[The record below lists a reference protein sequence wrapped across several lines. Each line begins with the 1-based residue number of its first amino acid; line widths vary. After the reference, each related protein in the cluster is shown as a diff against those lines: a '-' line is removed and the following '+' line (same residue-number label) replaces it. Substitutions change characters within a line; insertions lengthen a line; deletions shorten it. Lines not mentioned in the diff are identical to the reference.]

1 MLPCPSSW
9 NKPCYQTLLIEY
21 WICRWKCRH
30 AQMFNFNLPFWHNCW
45 TLLLFCLEKHALI
58 NILISAPVHLPTLVA
73 QLHLVPVKL
82 PQLPTCRNPLG
93 SLCPISHMDG
103 WLYFLSYQV
112 PFYSLIP
119 PDSHC
124 VLHMQLSDSHPMLAI
139 GYWQSY

>member
-1 MLPCPSSW
+1 LLPCPSSW

-103 WLYFLSYQV
+103 HLFSPRSTMNSPPCVWG
-112 PFYSLIP
+112 PRRHTYSF
-119 PDSHC
+119 
-124 VLHMQLSDSHPMLAI
+124 HPAI
-139 GYWQSY
+139 GLQFLY